1 MKVDSWCV
9 RECGVDVSLG
19 GWRMDEPCAVHR
31 LTMKPG
37 SGLGGGPEDDDE
49 VELIEGGG
57 W

>member
-9 RECGVDVSLG
+9 SEGGEDVSLG
-19 GWRMDEPCAVHR
+19 GWGMEEPCAVYR
-31 LTMKPG
+31 LTMKPE
-37 SGLGGGPEDDDE
+37 SGLGGGPEDDD

>member
-1 MKVDSWCV
+1 MDSWCV

-19 GWRMDEPCAVHR
+19 GWRMDEPCAVCR
-31 LTMKPG
+31 PAMKPG